1 MIRIGSISTQEDG
14 SKTIYV
20 DYNDKTKKVI
30 CSLFKWKNLTQKRLV
45 KLLLG
50 TMDFKKSTDSK
61 FALDKPDGLQSHLL
75 ITHHKAFDNV
85 KVEKVK
91 RYRPTKQDKDIIAN
105 VSNWMVGTYGDKLQ
119 SINLP
124 DINFSTAL
132 QRSEYSNIVGVTI
145 SKGTEGVV
153 RDKFIWRIYDD
164 NPVKVTTGNG
174 IECSEEEFTTLN
186 LIHEMTHY
194 LQDINNQELTE
205 SEPTVNELD
214 YCQSHYP
221 HLYEKL
227 TQPTE
232 LQEKSI

>member
-1 MIRIGSISTQEDG
+1 MIKIGSISTEQDG

-50 TMDFKKSTDSK
+50 TMDYKKSTDSN
-61 FALDKPDGLQSHLL
+61 FAIDKPDGINAHLM
-75 ITHHKAFDNV
+75 ITHHKAFNNV

-91 RYRPTKQDKDIIAN
+91 PYRPTKQDKDIIAN
-105 VSNWMVGTYGDKLQ
+105 VSNWMVNTYGDKLQ

-124 DINFSTAL
+124 TIKFSTAL
-132 QRSEYSNIVGVTI
+132 QRSEYNSVFGITI
-145 SKGTEGVV
+145 SKGTEGKV
-153 RDKFIWRIYDD
+153 RDKFYWRIYDD
-164 NPVKVTTGNG
+164 NPVKVSTGQTG

-186 LIHEMTHY
+186 LIHEITHY
-194 LQDINNQELTE
+194 LQDINNQELDE

-214 YCQSHYP
+214 YCQVTYP
-221 HLYEKL
+221 HLFDKL
-227 TQPTE
+227 TKLE
-232 LQEKSI
+232 LKQRL